1 VKIYDIKSICNCEIA
16 NICENKKIKSLS
28 YNSKDVEDGGLF
40 FAIKGEKHDGNIY
53 AEDAIKKGALCVV
66 SENPSVCKY
75 IKVQDIRK
83 CMGIISDKFFNEPS
97 KKLNCV
103 GITGTNGKTT
113 ATYILNAIFPK
124 SDIIG
129 TTGYTIEGKIYKL
142 SNTTP
147 ESVDLQKI
155 FSKMVSVHD
164 KFCFMEVS
172 AHAVTL
178 KRTSGTKFRLK
189 IFTNIS
195 QDHLDYYSTMEK
207 YAKAKLD
214 FFDESD
220 DRIINI
226 DDAWGRK
233 LIKRGKSITYGFS
246 SDADIY
252 PKDYTMS
259 MDGLLVNLNVLGKQY
274 HLKSHLVGKYNIYNI
289 MAAVGSAIYFNRQQ
303 DEIEYAIENFRNPP
317 GRLEIFKKNGA
328 IAVVDYAHTNDAMK
342 NVLSALKEIVKKRLI
357 VVFGAGGDRDRTKRS
372 KMGQV
377 AERLCDIVYITSD
390 NPRSEKPQDIIDDIL
405 SGVNR
410 KSNIFVEI
418 DRKKAI
424 INALALSEP
433 GDIVAI
439 LGKGHE
445 DYQILDDKV
454 IHFDDREVVKE
465 YWNLR

>member
-1 VKIYDIKSICNCEIA
+1 MKIYDIKSICNCEIA

-289 MAAVGSAIYFNRQQ
+289 MAAVGAAIYFNRQQ

-328 IAVVDYAHTNDAMK
+328 IAVVDYAHTDDAMK